1 MINVKPEMKPKGKG
15 PMIPGQQG
23 AMKPKGKL
31 IPIFKRLLRYVFIN
45 KKTMLLII
53 MGFLVSSVL
62 SLTPALIVKL
72 ALDQYLIPEKTGY
85 LIGAG
90 AAIIVAALFQ
100 ALIDF
105 ATRYY
110 SEINGQKAVYTI
122 RRQVYSHLM
131 DLSFTYYDKAR
142 TGDLLSRITFDAETL
157 QIFLGFASV
166 TIVSNMM
173 FVAGVFIVMLAW
185 SIHLSLLYL
194 IFVPFIFFGIARY
207 AFGLRPASSKLRA
220 VLGKMSSVIQE
231 QIRAMQ
237 VIKTFGREKYS
248 VKSCEK
254 VNRQYMQAG
263 FNAGKITSFW
273 MPYVFVFIGLSTGII
288 LWYGGSKVVSG
299 SISIGILSGFITY
312 MTMMMRP
319 VRQTGMLTN
328 QAMSA
333 AAAAERIFE
342 VLDIK
347 SEVQNS
353 PNAEELK
360 NTQGLVEYKDVSFSY
375 DKKTPVLSGVNF
387 TAKPGETV
395 AIVGPTGVGKSTV
408 MNLLPRFYDVDSG
421 EILID
426 GVNIKNYTVESLRAN
441 IGIVLQQTFLFNLT
455 IRENISFGKP
465 GATMEEIRQ
474 AAQTAQIDEY
484 IMGLPEQ
491 YETVVGERGL
501 KLSGGQRQRLSIA
514 RTLLVNPPLLI
525 LDEPTASVDS
535 VTDES
540 IMTAIDNLCRGR
552 TVFMIAHR
560 LWTLKSADRILVLE
574 KGTVVQNGSHEE
586 LINVPSLYRDIFNLQ
601 VSSETYDLSNT
612 EEGD

>member
-1 MINVKPEMKPKGKG
+1 MISVNSEMKPNVKG
-15 PMIPGQQG
+15 PMISGQQG

-31 IPIFKRLLRYVFIN
+31 IPIFRRLLRYVLQY
-45 KKTMLLII
+45 KKSMLLII

-62 SLTPALIVKL
+62 SLTPALIVKI
-72 ALDQYLIPEKTGY
+72 ALDQYLVPEKIGY
-85 LIGAG
+85 LIAAG
-90 AAIIVAALFQ
+90 VAIIVAALLQ

-110 SEINGQKAVYTI
+110 SEVNGQKAVYTI

-131 DLSFTYYDKAR
+131 ELSFTYYDKAR
-142 TGDLLSRITFDAETL
+142 TGDILSRITSDAETL
-157 QIFLGFASV
+157 QTFLGFSSL

-173 FVAGVFIVMLAW
+173 FVVGVFVVMLIW

-194 IFVPFIFFGIARY
+194 IFVPFIIFGIARY
-207 AFGLRPASSKLRA
+207 AFSLRPANSKLRG

-237 VIKTFGREKYS
+237 VIKTFGREKHS
-248 VKSCEK
+248 IKSCEK

-263 FNAGKITSFW
+263 FHAGKITSFW

-328 QAMSA
+328 QAMAA

-347 SEVQNS
+347 PEVQNS
-353 PNAEELK
+353 PNAVELK

-395 AIVGPTGVGKSTV
+395 AIVGPTGAGKSTV

-426 GVNIKNYTVESLRAN
+426 GVNVKNYTVESLRAN

-465 GATMEEIRQ
+465 GATMQEIRQ
-474 AAQTAQIDEY
+474 SAQTAQIDEY
-484 IMGLPEQ
+484 IMSLPEQ

-501 KLSGGQRQRLSIA
+501 KLSGGQRQRISIA
-514 RTLLVNPPLLI
+514 RTLLVDPPLLI

-560 LWTLKSADRILVLE
+560 LWTLKSADRILVLD
-574 KGTVVQNGSHEE
+574 KGTVVQNGSHDE
-586 LINVPSLYRDIFNLQ
+586 LMNVPGLYRNIFNLQ
-601 VSSETYDLSNT
+601 VSSETYDLPNT
-612 EEGD
+612 KEGE

>member
-1 MINVKPEMKPKGKG
+1 MTNVKPEMKTKGKG
-15 PMIPGQQG
+15 PMTPDQQG

-72 ALDQYLIPEKTGY
+72 ALDQYLIPEKIGY
-85 LIGAG
+85 LIAAG
-90 AAIIVAALFQ
+90 VAIIVAALLQ

-110 SEINGQKAVYTI
+110 SEVNGQKAVYTI
-122 RRQVYSHLM
+122 RHQVYSHLM
-131 DLSFTYYDKAR
+131 DLSFTYYDNAR
-142 TGDLLSRITFDAETL
+142 TGDILSRITSDAETL
-157 QIFLGFASV
+157 QTFLGFASV
-166 TIVSNMM
+166 TIVSNIM
-173 FVAGVFIVMLAW
+173 FIVGVFIVMLTW
-185 SIHLSLLYL
+185 SIHLSFLYL
-194 IFVPFIFFGIARY
+194 IFVPFIIFGIARY
-207 AFGLRPASSKLRA
+207 AFGLRPANSKLRV

-237 VIKTFGREKYS
+237 VVKTFGREKYS

-273 MPYVFVFIGLSTGII
+273 LPYVFVFIGLSTGII

-328 QAMSA
+328 QAMAA

-342 VLDIK
+342 VLDMK
-347 SEVQNS
+347 PEVQNS
-353 PNAEELK
+353 PNAVELK
-360 NTQGLVEYKDVSFSY
+360 NTSGLVEYKDVSFSY

-387 TAKPGETV
+387 IANPGETV

-426 GVNIKNYTVESLRAN
+426 GNNIKNYTIESLRAN

-465 GATMEEIRQ
+465 GATIQEIRQ

-484 IMGLPEQ
+484 IMDLPEK

-501 KLSGGQRQRLSIA
+501 KLSGGQRQRISIA
-514 RTLLVNPPLLI
+514 RTLLVDPPLLI

-560 LWTLKSADRILVLE
+560 LWTLKSADRILVIE
-574 KGTVVQNGSHEE
+574 KGTVVQNGSHDE
-586 LINVPSLYRDIFNLQ
+586 LMNVPGLYRDIFNLQ

-612 EEGD
+612 KEGE